1 MKTEKLFSYGTLR
14 YKSVQIA
21 TFGRELE
28 GTADRLTGCTLSSIK
43 IQDSS
48 VVATS
53 GDEEHPIIIMT
64 DNVSDYVEDVVFDIT
79 AAELVQADSYEV
91 SDYKRIEVQLSSG
104 ISAWVYVNAGRNDS
118 ESYDKKESIQ

>member
-28 GTADRLTGCTLSSIK
+28 GKTDRLTGFTLSFIK
-43 IQDSS
+43 IQDPS

-53 GDEEHPIIIMT
+53 GDEEHPIIAMT
-64 DNVSDYVEDVVFDIT
+64 GDTSDYVEGVVFDIT
-79 AAELVQADSYEV
+79 PAELAQADSYEV
-91 SDYKRIEVQLSSG
+91 SDYKRIQVQLSSG
-104 ISAWVYVNAGRNDS
+104 IAAWVYVDACMVTV
-118 ESYDKKESIQ
+118 